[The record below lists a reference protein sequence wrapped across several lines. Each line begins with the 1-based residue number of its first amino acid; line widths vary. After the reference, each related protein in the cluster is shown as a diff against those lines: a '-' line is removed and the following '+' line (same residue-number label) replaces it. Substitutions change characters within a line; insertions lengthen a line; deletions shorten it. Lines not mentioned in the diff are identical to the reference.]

1 MMVAAYLRDVQ
12 ITLAA
17 YPWVKSVKVLRCDVE
32 ETDLQEIL
40 VYRFRV
46 TLQDDGLLEMME
58 RVVYSK
64 TGRTLQVTTYN
75 YHWQDKYNRL
85 ITRWDNAP
93 HFHVLD
99 HVHLGKDNAI
109 IPGRPMT
116 ALEMLSMIAQEKELS
131 ER

>member
-1 MMVAAYLRDVQ
+1 MMIAEYLHDVQ
-12 ITLAA
+12 IALAA
-17 YPWVKSVKVLRCDVE
+17 YQWVRSVKVLRCDVE

-46 TLQDDGLLEMME
+46 MLQDDGLLEMME

-64 TGRTLQVTTYN
+64 TRRTLQVTTYN

-85 ITRWDNAP
+85 VTRWDNAP
-93 HFHVLD
+93 HFHFPD
-99 HVHLGKDNAI
+99 HIHLGKDNTI
-109 IPGRPMT
+109 IPGKPMT
-116 ALEMLSMIAQEKELS
+116 ALEMLAMVAQEKALS